1 MSVLSP
7 SQQFIQSG
15 LLERT
20 VSGANQASNNSSSN
34 AQTDCNIYPVGQTIN
49 ASNYTF
55 DGQTVLMVNSSINQN
70 ANSVQAIYF
79 DPVKNSNWSFG
90 FSEYNMLSGAYSN
103 SSLLS
108 NDTSL
113 YSNMNNATSRY
124 TLDLTNR
131 VCLDGTTQTTS
142 DTSGLIFSLTSSP
155 YVNSNGSYS
164 GPGASTPTI
173 SNVNPGYSTYGTDS
187 YAYVSHYYVPQK
199 NEILIVQMVF
209 TVNNTNTTANGYGG
223 SSSPSV
229 SVMVTNKVISRD
241 ALASL
246 SSGSSTDNTKIKT
259 YTAGPMPLNYL
270 GSSSTY
276 DETEPTYGTNNNIPV
291 VIAPGYSKLYATL
304 RLFYISSGSA
314 SVPELGNYL
323 TDQILQIDASGLL
336 TTPSPAS
343 TETDLMVGSTDYGH
357 FVVGLVYP
365 TNTITVST
373 RAVIYAE
380 VLIRNVWRSPLSIYK
395 SYNSYSVT
403 DMATKLVVLLFGKS
417 FNGGTFLVTNTG
429 TPLNLIDNYAVT
441 SLRNFISIMRA
452 IINEFDGS
460 TSLVDYFINPFTI
473 QQVNNSGNYNIQVLS
488 LQPLLDGAMYN
499 PPTVLECPGM
509 TYLMLN
515 AKNSVNMTVDP
526 TSQNVFTQDIGSNY
540 LGIAG
545 GVLCS
550 VGNCK
555 YFSANV
561 NNIGTVVN
569 DLIFGNAIYLGLNVV
584 NNVSYYMLAI
594 LPEAQFNVVYGN
606 TINNVLNVYTVL
618 NSLFYLSSGTNSASQ
633 FVPSSNGV
641 VNRNST
647 SQPVFNVNKLLLS
660 VSNTKL
666 F

>member
-20 VSGANQASNNSSSN
+20 VSGASQPSNNSSTN
-34 AQTDCNIYPVGQTIN
+34 AQSDCNIYPVGQTIN
-49 ASNYTF
+49 PSNYTF
-55 DGQTVLMVNSSINQN
+55 DGQTVLMVNSSMNQS

-108 NDTSL
+108 NDTTL

-124 TLDLTNR
+124 TLDLTNK
-131 VCLDGTTQTTS
+131 VCLDGTTSVTS
-142 DTSGLIFSLTSSP
+142 DTSGLVFSLTSSP
-155 YVNSNGSYS
+155 YVNSNGIYT

-173 SNVNPGYSTYGTDS
+173 TNVNPGYSTYGTDS
-187 YAYVSHYYVPQK
+187 YAFVSHYYVPQK

-209 TVNNTNTTANGYGG
+209 TVNNTNTLYTGYGG
-223 SSSPSV
+223 SSSPSI
-229 SVMVTNKVISRD
+229 SVTITNKIVSRD

-246 SSGSSTDNTKIKT
+246 SSGSSSDTTKIKT

-270 GSSSTY
+270 LGSYDQTVSTFAV
-276 DETEPTYGTNNNIPV
+276 NNNVPI
-291 VIAPGYSKLYATL
+291 VIAPGYSKLYATVPV
-304 RLFYISSGSA
+304 FYIPSANPGEYLSENVLALDSSSNLA
-314 SVPELGNYL
+314 ITL
-323 TDQILQIDASGLL
+323 
-336 TTPSPAS
+336 
-343 TETDLMVGSTDYGH
+343 GSTALGTGTSDYGH
-357 FVVGLVYP
+357 FVIGLVYP
-365 TNTITVST
+365 TNSSTYST
-373 RAVIYAE
+373 RANIFAE
-380 VLIRNVWRSPLSIYK
+380 VLIRNVWRSPLSIFK

-429 TPLNLIDNYAVT
+429 TPLNMIDNYAVT

-460 TSLVDYFINPFTI
+460 TSLVDYFINPFTV
-473 QQVNNSGNYNIQVLS
+473 QQINNLGNYNIQVLS

-515 AKNSVNMTVDP
+515 AKNSAGMSVDP
-526 TSQNVFTQDIGSNY
+526 TSQVVFTQDIGNSY
-540 LGIAG
+540 LGVAG
-545 GVLCS
+545 GILCS

-555 YFSANV
+555 YFNANI
-561 NNIGTVVN
+561 NNVATIT
-569 DLIFGNAIYLGLNVV
+569 DSIFGNALYLGLNVV
-584 NNVSYYMLAI
+584 NNNSYYMLAI
-594 LPEAQFNVVYGN
+594 LPEAQFNVVYGATN
-606 TINNVLNVYTVL
+606 NNVLNVYTVL

-641 VNRNST
+641 VNRSST

>member
-20 VSGANQASNNSSSN
+20 VSGSNQNANNSNTAN
-34 AQTDCNIYPVGQTIN
+34 AQADCNIYPVGQTIN
-49 ASNYTF
+49 PSNYTY

-124 TLDLTNR
+124 TLDITNK
-131 VCLDGTTQTTS
+131 VCLDGTTATTS
-142 DTSGLIFSLTSSP
+142 DTSGLVFSLTANP

-164 GPGASTPTI
+164 GAGATVPTL
-173 SNVNPGYSTYGTDS
+173 SNINPGYSSYGTDS
-187 YAYVSHYYVPQK
+187 YAFVSHYYVPQK

-209 TVNNTNTTANGYGG
+209 TVNNTNTMYTGYGG

-229 SVMVTNKVISRD
+229 SVMITNKVISRD

-259 YTAGPMPLNYL
+259 YSAGPMPLNYL
-270 GSSSTY
+270 SGTYNQSTA
-276 DETEPTYGTNNNIPV
+276 TFAINSNIPI
-291 VIAPGYSKLYATL
+291 VIAPGYSKLYATVPV
-304 RLFYISSGSA
+304 FY
-314 SVPELGNYL
+314 VPSDSPAEYL
-323 TDQILQIDASGLL
+323 SENVVKIDASGLL
-336 TTPSPAS
+336 NITSPAV
-343 TETDLMVGSTDYGH
+343 TAIGSGNTDYGH
-357 FVVGLVYP
+357 FVVGVVYP
-365 TNTITVST
+365 TNSTTVAT
-373 RAVIYAE
+373 KANIFAE
-380 VLIRNVWRSPLSIYK
+380 VLIRNVWRSPISIFK

-460 TSLVDYFINPFTI
+460 TSLVDYFINPFTV
-473 QQVNNSGNYNIQVLS
+473 QQINNLGNYNIQVLS

-499 PPTVLECPGM
+499 PPTILECPGM

-515 AKNSVNMTVDP
+515 AKNSVGMTVDP
-526 TSQNVFTQDIGSNY
+526 TSQTVFSQNLGSNY
-540 LGIAG
+540 LGVAG

-561 NNIGTVVN
+561 NNLATVT
-569 DLIFGNAIYLGLNVV
+569 DSLFGNAIYLGLNVV
-584 NNVSYYMLAI
+584 NNNSYYMLVV
-594 LPEAQFNVVYGN
+594 LPEAQFNVVYGA
-606 TINNVLNVYTVL
+606 TTNNVLNLYTVL
-618 NSLFYLSSGTNSASQ
+618 NSLFYLTSGANSASQ
-633 FVPSSNGV
+633 FVPSSSGV
-641 VNRNST
+641 VNRSSS